1 MGVEAGPDVA
11 AVEHI
16 VILHTNDLHSHLQG
30 HSPETDYTP
39 GTTGDDDTIGGF
51 SRLATAVGVAK
62 AQAAAAG
69 QHVMLLDAGDFMMG
83 TLFSFLGTS
92 AAAELKFM
100 DALGYDATT
109 LGNHEFDWTPAGLA
123 GILKAAGTVGVK
135 MPIVASNMVFDATSA
150 GDDALAAF
158 KDPGPIKAKVV
169 KMVGNVKVG
178 IFGLMGKDAAAVAP
192 SAKPITFE
200 DIATAAARV
209 VADLR
214 QNDKVDV
221 IIALSHSGIGAN
233 GQGEDQVLATK
244 VPDID
249 VIVSGHTHEVLTA
262 PTTVGKTVIVTA
274 GAFGEHLG
282 KLELSVRPGT
292 PGVSLDGYTL
302 INIDDQI
309 KGDPTAQA
317 GIEAYITGL
326 DSVLTPAGLSY
337 RKVIAKT
344 AFDLTRAT
352 RESNLGDVIT
362 DAYRAVTSALQ
373 PTAPPDIAVEANGHI
388 RTVVAKGKTGQIWFA
403 DLFRA
408 VPLGI
413 GPDGKP
419 GYPLVTFYL
428 DGKSLHAGMELDAAG
443 SAVSNDYFLQISGM
457 KFTYD
462 ATKPLFQRVTQM
474 VLVPPSGNSHTIDP
488 ADTTQCYKVVATY
501 AVASFLGVV
510 SSLTGGALAVNPKES
525 DCTTA
530 VTDFSSHIVDAAPA
544 TAGVQEL
551 KQWQAVT
558 SYFSKLPDAD
568 ADGTPDVPAFYS
580 TAQFRTGGP

>member
-1 MGVEAGPDVA
+1 MGGDAAV

-16 VILHTNDLHSHLQG
+16 VILHTNDLHSTLQG

-39 GTTGDDDTIGGF
+39 ATTGDDETIGGF

-69 QHVMLLDAGDFMMG
+69 QQVLLLDAGDFMMG

-92 AAAELKFM
+92 AASELKMM

-135 MPIVASNMVFDATSA
+135 VPIVASNMVFDATSTA
-150 GDDALAAF
+150 DDALEAF
-158 KDPGPIKAKVV
+158 KDPGPIKSKIV

-178 IFGLMGKDAAAVAP
+178 IFGLLGKDAATVAP
-192 SAKPITFE
+192 SAKPVTFE

-221 IIALSHSGIGAN
+221 IIALSHSGIDST

-249 VIVSGHTHEVLTA
+249 VIVSGHTHDVLTA
-262 PTTVGKTVIVTA
+262 PAKVGKTLIVTA
-274 GAFGEHLG
+274 GAYGEHLG
-282 KLELSVRPGT
+282 KLALSVTPGT

-309 KGDPTAQA
+309 KGDATAQA
-317 GIEAYITGL
+317 GVDAYITGL
-326 DSVLTPAGLSY
+326 DTVLTPAGLGY

-352 RESNLGDVIT
+352 GESNLGDALT

-388 RTVVAKGKTGQIWFA
+388 RSIVAKGKTGQIWFA

-428 DGKSLHAGMELDAAG
+428 DGKSLRAGMELGVAG
-443 SAVSNDYFLQISGM
+443 PPVSNDYFLQISGM

-462 ATKPLFQRVTQM
+462 ATKPLFQRVTAM
-474 VLVPPSGNSHTIDP
+474 ALVPPSGAGHLIDP
-488 ADTTQCYKVVATY
+488 TDTTQCYKVVATY
-501 AVASFLGVV
+501 AVGSLLGVV
-510 SSLTGGALAVNPKES
+510 SSLTSGALSVNPKES
-525 DCTTA
+525 DCTTP
-530 VTDFSSHIVDAAPA
+530 VTDFSTHIVDADPA

-568 ADGTPDVPAFYS
+568 ADGTPDVPAFYGAVQGRIG
-580 TAQFRTGGP
+580 AQ